1 MTHSS
6 GVTTGGPLT
15 RFLAMHGIAAWAL
28 LLVLAVVA
36 LVVVPILYLVVP
48 PDSPLHMP
56 GWMVTLTGR
65 FLALA
70 LVALALDLIWGYT
83 GILSLGHGVFF
94 AMGGYMIGAHM
105 TRVAH
110 GDDRL
115 PNFLQWLDYSDW
127 PWYWAGFESFFFTLI
142 LVALVP
148 GLLAFLFGFLA
159 FRSRVRGVYFAII
172 TQALTF
178 GGMHLFFRTETG
190 FGGDTGL
197 TDFRTLAG
205 LQLGTPEARIALFS
219 ASAIALIL
227 GYLLC
232 RWIVTSKL
240 GRVITAIRDAETR
253 LRFTGYDPLRYKLFV
268 WVVSAVLCGI
278 AGALYVPQT
287 GVINPSEMAP
297 AASIEMAIWVAL
309 GGRGTLVGAA
319 LGAGVVN
326 VVKTWATSAYPD
338 LWLFILGA
346 MFIVVTLFLP
356 RGLLGLVQRRKGG
369 DA

>member
-1 MTHSS
+1 MQSQN
-6 GVTTGGPLT
+6 PLVRLGRLHT
-15 RFLAMHGIAAWAL
+15 ATAWAIFAAL
-28 LLVLAVVA
+28 GLVA
-36 LVVVPILYLVVP
+36 LVLVPVLNTAVP
-48 PDSPLHMP
+48 PESPLHMP
-56 GWMVTLTGR
+56 GWMVTLAGR
-65 FLALA
+65 FLCLA

-94 AMGGYMIGAHM
+94 AMGGYVMGAHL
-105 TRVAH
+105 TRVAR
-110 GDDRL
+110 GDTM

-127 PWYWAGFESFFFTLI
+127 PWYWAGFDSFLFTLVMI
-142 LVALVP
+142 ALVP
-148 GLLAFLFGFLA
+148 GAIAFVFGLLA

-197 TDFRTLAG
+197 TDFDTLLGFDLGASG
-205 LQLGTPEARIALFS
+205 TQLGLYI
-219 ASAIALIL
+219 ASAVVLMLA
-227 GYLLC
+227 YLVC

-240 GRVITAIRDAETR
+240 GRVLTAIRDAETR

-297 AASIEMAIWVAL
+297 PESIEMAIWVAL
-309 GGRGTLVGAA
+309 GGRGTLVGAI
-319 LGAGVVN
+319 LGAGIIN
-326 VVKTWATSAYPD
+326 VVETWATSVYPE
-338 LWLFILGA
+338 LWLYILGGIFVA
-346 MFIVVTLFLP
+346 VTLFLP
-356 RGLLGLVQRRKGG
+356 RGVLGLVTRRKE
-369 DA
+369 DKA

>member
-1 MTHSS
+1 MQPQPALSRLGRLHS
-6 GVTTGGPLT
+6 GT
-15 RFLAMHGIAAWAL
+15 AWA
-28 LLVLAVVA
+28 VLAALAVAA
-36 LVVVPILYLVVP
+36 LVVVPVLHTVLP
-48 PDSPLHMP
+48 DDSPLYMP
-56 GWMVTLTGR
+56 GWMVTLAGR
-65 FLALA
+65 FLCLA

-94 AMGGYMIGAHM
+94 AMGGYVMGAHL

-110 GDDRL
+110 DDGSV
-115 PNFLQWLDYSDW
+115 PNFIQWLDYSDW
-127 PWYWAGFESFFFTLI
+127 PWYWAGFESFAFTVVMI
-142 LVALVP
+142 ALVP
-148 GLLAFLFGFLA
+148 GVLAFIFGFLA

-178 GGMHLFFRTETG
+178 GGMHLFYRTETG

-197 TDFRTLAG
+197 TDFDRLLGFDLANA
-205 LQLGTPEARIALFS
+205 QLGLFL
-219 ASAIALIL
+219 ASAVVLIVA
-227 GYLLC
+227 YLLC

-240 GRVITAIRDAETR
+240 GRVLTAIRDAETR

-297 AASIEMAIWVAL
+297 PQSIEMAIWVAL
-309 GGRGTLVGAA
+309 GGRGTLAGAI
-319 LGAGVVN
+319 LGAGIVN

-338 LWLFILGA
+338 LWLYILGGI
-346 MFIVVTLFLP
+346 FIGVTLFLP
-356 RGLLGLVQRRKGG
+356 RGVVGLFRRRKE
-369 DA
+369 ASQ

>member
-1 MTHSS
+1 MLTHSHA
-6 GVTTGGPLT
+6 GGPIS
-15 RFLAMHGIAAWAL
+15 RFLAMHTVFAWSVLGA
-28 LLVLAVVA
+28 LAVFA
-36 LVVVPILYLVVP
+36 LVVVPVLYLVVP
-48 PDSPLHMP
+48 PESALHMP

-94 AMGGYMIGAHM
+94 AMGGYVMGAHM
-105 TRVAH
+105 TRIAH

-127 PWYWAGFESFFFTLI
+127 PWYWAGFESLFFTLL

-148 GLLAFLFGFLA
+148 GILAFLFGFLA

-178 GGMHLFFRTETG
+178 GAMHMFFRTETG

-197 TDFRTLAG
+197 TDFSSLAG
-205 LQLGTPEARIALFS
+205 LQLGTPEARAILF
-219 ASAIALIL
+219 AVTAAALIM
-227 GYLLC
+227 GYLVC

-240 GRVITAIRDAETR
+240 GRVLTAIRDAETR

-319 LGAGVVN
+319 LGAGIVN
-326 VVKTWATSAYPD
+326 VVKTWATSVYPD
-338 LWLFILGA
+338 LWLFILGGL
-346 MFIVVTLFLP
+346 FIVVTLFLP
-356 RGLLGLVQRRKGG
+356 RGVLGLLQRKGAQ
-369 DA
+369 DQ